1 MDTTL
6 FAKGNYFNGRISRI
20 DPNSNAVFV
29 DIGADRYGLLAFS
42 SSYGSSI
49 TADSSTLTVGQ
60 QLVVYI
66 TQEEEGNKGVSLA
79 IADELPVNK
88 VVHNHNVK
96 KSYALDICYGLAILL
111 FVMLFIVA
119 VGNGD
124 FS

>member
-1 MDTTL
+1 MDTVL
-6 FAKGNYFNGRISRI
+6 FAKGNYFNGKISRI

-29 DIGADRYGLLAFS
+29 DIGADRYGFLPFS
-42 SSYGSSI
+42 SVYGGSI
-49 TADSSTLTVGQ
+49 TADSATLIVGQ

-79 IADELPVNK
+79 IADELPINK
-88 VVHNHNVK
+88 IVHNHSVK
-96 KSYALDICYGLAILL
+96 KSYVVDVCYGLVILF
-111 FVMLFIVA
+111 FVMLFIVT

>member
-1 MDTTL
+1 METVM
-6 FAKGNYFNGRISRI
+6 FAKGNYFNGKISRI

-29 DIGADRYGLLAFS
+29 DIGADRYGFLPFS
-42 SSYGSSI
+42 NSYAGSI

-88 VVHNHNVK
+88 VVHDHSVK
-96 KSYALDICYGLAILL
+96 KTYAVDICYGLAILL
-111 FVMLFIVA
+111 FVMLFIVT